1 MTSINTNI
9 GAMVA
14 QKNML
19 DNNKDL
25 DQAMAR
31 ISSGL
36 RINSAADDAAGSA
49 IATKME
55 TQVKSL
61 GVAIR
66 NANDAISLTQTAEG
80 ALSEVENVL
89 IRMRELSVQAGNS
102 TLNASDR
109 AQIQTEMNQLAAEID
124 SIASKTNFNDVKLL
138 NGSNDVITMQTG
150 IDANDSLD
158 IKLENTSVAA
168 LNIGSSTSTTSNKE
182 YTTGRIIQI
191 VDMAANLI
199 KLNGEDIFASALDV
213 DATPVRGANDDQ
225 DGALTSLTDGQFVAI
240 AVAEKINTNTG
251 KHGVTA
257 TAFNSVTSTVS
268 TYTSAAITINGT
280 VINAANTQAEYMAAV
295 NSQVSEVTVALNK
308 DGFMEYTNDGGTLVF
323 SGAAATQGIAD
334 DAYGGFVKLVS
345 SKEGPLTIQSGSFNN
360 GYSGGTATG
369 ADLIKLSMNEVTA
382 TSSGGVTYTANVE
395 ADTTLLDASIGL
407 KINDVLID
415 KVAHQG
421 STHTSASDKAAAIN
435 QYTDETGV
443 VAGGFTQALLT
454 LDFNGSTKANHDE
467 AKVQNIIVDLSS
479 ALSSEDV
486 ITAINAGMAGQND
499 IVASADGKGNV
510 ILTSASGADI
520 YVDDVT
526 GGDTIGQGTLF
537 THLSL
542 MDTALASPSALTDGA
557 GEINGKLT
565 LTSLDGGSIKITEG
579 IEDKSATGNTIDT
592 NIGFNQTNPIDSG
605 TSGVSVG
612 TVEAASSSLAA
623 LDAAIDKISTFR
635 ANFGS
640 YENRLDA
647 SINNMTTLKVNTEA
661 ARSRIED
668 ADFAKETTNMTKA
681 QILSQAATSML
692 AQANSSK
699 QNLLALLQG

>member
-1 MTSINTNI
+1 MASINTNI
-9 GAMVA
+9 SALSA
-14 QKNML
+14 QKSMS
-19 DNNKDL
+19 
-25 DQAMAR
+25 DQ
-31 ISSGL
+31 ISKSEQAIERLSTGL
-36 RINSAADDAAGSA
+36 RINHAADDAAGSA

-109 AQIQTEMNQLAAEID
+109 AQIQNEMNQLAAEID
-124 SIASKTNFNDVKLL
+124 TIASKTNFNDVKLL

-182 YTTGRIIQI
+182 YTTGRMIQI
-191 VDMAANLI
+191 VDMAANLV

-213 DATPVRGANDDQ
+213 SGTPVRGASDDQ
-225 DGALTSLTDGQFVAI
+225 SGALTSLTDGQFVAI
-240 AVAEKINTNTG
+240 AIADKINTNTG

-323 SGAAATQGIAD
+323 SGANATQGIAD
-334 DAYGGFVKLVS
+334 DAYAGFVKLVS

-360 GYSGGTATG
+360 GYTGGTATG

-542 MDTALASPSALTDGA
+542 MDTALASPTALTNGA

-605 TSGVSVG
+605 TSGVSVS

>member
-14 QKNML
+14 QKNMM

-150 IDANDSLD
+150 IDATDSLD
-158 IKLENTSVAA
+158 IKLENTSVSA
-168 LNIGSSTSTTSNKE
+168 LNIGSSTSSTSNKE

-191 VDMAANLI
+191 VDMDADLI

-213 DATPVRGANDDQ
+213 SGTPVRGASDDQ

-240 AVAEKINTNTG
+240 AVADKINTNTG

-323 SGAAATQGIAD
+323 SGANATQGIAD

-360 GYSGGTATG
+360 GYTGGTATG

-382 TSSGGVTYTANVE
+382 TASGGVTYTANVE
-395 ADTTLLDASIGL
+395 ADTNLLDASIGL

-421 STHTSASDKAAAIN
+421 TTHTSASDKAAAIN
-435 QYTDETGV
+435 QYTAETGV

-526 GGDTIGQGTLF
+526 GADTVGQGQLF
-537 THLSL
+537 THMSL
-542 MDTALASPSALTDGA
+542 MDTAIASPTALTNGA

-565 LTSLDGGSIKITEG
+565 LTSLDGGPIKITEG

-592 NIGFNQTNPIDSG
+592 NIGFNQTNPIDTG
-605 TSGVSVG
+605 TSGVSVS